1 MAVLAAAPN
10 AADVRAPSN
19 ASWTRRSPA
28 RPAAAAV
35 RSRAATNHNWAPM
48 ELVGSRQRIGADR
61 HLTKDR
67 LGGACP
73 GPVEPAHA
81 LGYFQFRAAPLQGD
95 SKVIEYLNKG
105 LRSELTAVNQY
116 WIHYRMLENWGYRD
130 LAKKWR
136 KESIEEMQ
144 HADKFTVRIIFLEG
158 FPNMQVIDPLHIGQ
172 NVKEVLESDLQSEY
186 SARSLYQE
194 AATYCHSVQDY
205 VSRDLFE
212 ELMADEEDHIDFL
225 ETQLDL
231 VAKLGLELYSQHHI
245 GELDDE
251 E

>member
-1 MAVLAAAPN
+1 M
-10 AADVRAPSN
+10 
-19 ASWTRRSPA
+19 
-28 RPAAAAV
+28 
-35 RSRAATNHNWAPM
+35 
-48 ELVGSRQRIGADR
+48 
-61 HLTKDR
+61 K
-67 LGGACP
+67 
-73 GPVEPAHA
+73 
-81 LGYFQFRAAPLQGD
+81 GD

-116 WIHYRMLENWGYRD
+116 WIHYRMLDNWGYRD

-186 SARSLYQE
+186 SARALYQE

-231 VAKLGLELYSQHHI
+231 VAKLGLELYAQHHI
-245 GELDDE
+245 GELEDDD
-251 E
+251 